1 MQVNNDKWIT
11 IHPNGEENKG
21 RALLLKDG
29 ESPQEAI
36 ERTYKEP
43 SLFGKD
49 ADLGKG
55 KKTAEQEKEK
65 LVQKLQK
72 EWEKAEEDDS
82 SWVKAGDIE
91 EEFEKAYGAEELN
104 RLVDSW
110 YNEEA
115 EEKGAKERA
124 AKYEEWKKEQKKKKT
139 QNVCPMFYQVSNALS
154 MRHKDDNGFMMVD
167 ESPILRTG
175 ILEYYGSELLPEG
188 ETEVDGVKI
197 DKNKIYKVFISPEE
211 LEKAKDSFKLLP
223 ITNDHTWMGTEGEDP
238 KKYQEGSTGENITI
252 KNGMLYA
259 PLKFTGK
266 KIIKSIENG
275 KEELSSSYYNR
286 FVKSDAADH
295 DFDAR
300 DIKGNHLALVD
311 KGRCGSKVRVLNE
324 NTIGVNNMDWNE
336 ADHPRDDAGRFTDK
350 SGESGGLSYKF
361 EKAKRPDGKDYDYE
375 KASFKYNDAEIDA
388 IKRGDGWI
396 SGKIYAPEGK
406 KIKGTGDTWMDFE
419 TKEADFDNYIKSVV
433 KDSTFYG
440 ESKKGFWVFDRTGSA
455 EYFAD
460 SKEDAES
467 YIEKMLEPI
476 YGERSKNK
484 ELQEQEYKIEE
495 HDENNHKHQVLAQH
509 HVNNEIPHE
518 SGNPN
523 ESGGKRSYNQKGTET
538 MADKEEEKKAEEKDE
553 VSAVENEDKRKLID
567 EIGGILKGKVDEEV
581 WRTVIG
587 KIEKAAYNPSETS
600 KSDDKCKSKNS
611 DEPKEDEE
619 KEDEKEDAKEAKSQ
633 NYDAI
638 VAKVSNAM
646 KAEAEKKQ
654 AALVK
659 AYNAC
664 AKVLGDFNPF
674 GLSDKDM
681 YVKALNHMSVELDG
695 EESVEELSAMLKA
708 CNSIQSK
715 VDNSFNY
722 GVIAKEE
729 IETNW

>member
-1 MQVNNDKWIT
+1 MLQY
-11 IHPNGEENKG
+11 
-21 RALLLKDG
+21 
-29 ESPQEAI
+29 
-36 ERTYKEP
+36 RT
-43 SLFGKD
+43 
-49 ADLGKG
+49 
-55 KKTAEQEKEK
+55 
-65 LVQKLQK
+65 
-72 EWEKAEEDDS
+72 
-82 SWVKAGDIE
+82 
-91 EEFEKAYGAEELN
+91 
-104 RLVDSW
+104 
-110 YNEEA
+110 
-115 EEKGAKERA
+115 
-124 AKYEEWKKEQKKKKT
+124 
-139 QNVCPMFYQVSNALS
+139 SNALS
-154 MRHKDDNGFMMVD
+154 LRHKDENGFLTVD
-167 ESPILRTG
+167 KSPILRSG

-188 ETEVDGVKI
+188 EDKVDGVKV
-197 DKNKIYKVFISPEE
+197 DNDKIYKVFIPLEE
-211 LEKAKDSFKLLP
+211 LKKAKDTFKLIP
-223 ITNDHTWMGTEGEDP
+223 ILNDHTWMGADGEDP
-238 KKYQEGSTGENITI
+238 KKYQEGTTGENITI
-252 KNGMLYA
+252 EDDMLYA

-266 KIIKSIENG
+266 KIIDALENKG
-275 KEELSSSYYNR
+275 KRELSSSYYNR
-286 FVKSDAADH
+286 FEKADSPDY
-295 DFDAR
+295 DFVAR

-324 NTIGVNNMDWNE
+324 NTTGVNNMDWNE

-350 SGESGGLSYKF
+350 GRESGKNDKYEDFINSREVKEHL
-361 EKAKRPDGKDYDYE
+361 AK
-375 KASFKYNDAEIDA
+375 S
-388 IKRGDGWI
+388 
-396 SGKIYAPEGK
+396 
-406 KIKGTGDTWMDFE
+406 
-419 TKEADFDNYIKSVV
+419 
-433 KDSTFYG
+433 
-440 ESKKGFWVFDRTGSA
+440 
-455 EYFAD
+455 
-460 SKEDAES
+460 
-467 YIEKMLEPI
+467 
-476 YGERSKNK
+476 
-484 ELQEQEYKIEE
+484 
-495 HDENNHKHQVLAQH
+495 
-509 HVNNEIPHE
+509 NNEIPHE

-722 GVIAKEE
+722 GAIAKEE